1 MAKNRQTNAK
11 LEQRSLEDDQED
23 DERQRPRWSLCALSS
38 WPWLFHWRLV
48 GEARRGVESM
58 PTWWRPSME
67 QQHRDQGEVL
77 WPMEFV
83 VQVLVEE
90 MNCLKKREK
99 QMYCI
104 PTRRWSS

>member
-1 MAKNRQTNAK
+1 MSVRDQGDPCVH
-11 LEQRSLEDDQED
+11 SLPDARDCFSGVWSEKH
-23 DERQRPRWSLCALSS
+23 DEELRVCRRDGDPRWNSNT
-38 WPWLFHWRLV
+38 
-48 GEARRGVESM
+48 E
-58 PTWWRPSME
+58 T
-67 QQHRDQGEVL
+67 GEVL

-104 PTRRWSS
+104 PTRR